1 MLSCIIITPSCCRRP
16 VSVPEVTCD
25 DENVEREE
33 RKVREGGTNRD
44 ILTLR
49 KLSKVYGQ
57 CSLRGNSKVAVNRLH
72 LSMKPSEVYC
82 TREREGQH
90 LNFIEHT

>member
-1 MLSCIIITPSCCRRP
+1 M
-16 VSVPEVTCD
+16 TCD

-33 RKVREGGTNRD
+33 RKVREGETNRD

-72 LSMKPSEVYC
+72 LSMKPSEVYY
-82 TREREGQH
+82 TRESGRRQQ
-90 LNFIEHT
+90 FYRAYIW